1 VLSAGRL
8 NAARLSAD
16 YFSHLEFGP
25 WSRYGQRR
33 TVSSG
38 HTSWEEGRLMG
49 KKVSNVAIIFGC
61 SLMVLGLCFLP
72 AALGNH
78 PDPAILGGGVCLF
91 SLGALMASSGM
102 YLKAVAAQAGA
113 PAGVAAGAAKGPV
126 KRARG
131 GCDLCGT
138 ESPAVNCK
146 VHQVHL
152 CGDCLGKHYDFRS
165 CVYVP
170 STRRP
175 ATVKVMA
182 RGAGKA

>member
-1 VLSAGRL
+1 
-8 NAARLSAD
+8 
-16 YFSHLEFGP
+16 
-25 WSRYGQRR
+25 
-33 TVSSG
+33 
-38 HTSWEEGRLMG
+38 MG
-49 KKVSNVAIIFGC
+49 KKISSVAIVFGC

-78 PDPAILGGGVCLF
+78 PDPAIMGGGVLLF
-91 SLGALMASSGM
+91 SLGTLTAAGGT
-102 YLKAVAAQAGA
+102 YLKAVAAQADSPAA
-113 PAGVAAGAAKGPV
+113 PAKPQA

-138 ESPAVNCK
+138 ESPVVNCK

-175 ATVKVMA
+175 APAKTMA
-182 RGAGKA
+182 RAAGKA

>member
-1 VLSAGRL
+1 
-8 NAARLSAD
+8 
-16 YFSHLEFGP
+16 
-25 WSRYGQRR
+25 
-33 TVSSG
+33 
-38 HTSWEEGRLMG
+38 MG

-72 AALGNH
+72 AALGSH

-91 SLGALMASSGM
+91 SLGALMAAGGI
-102 YLKAVAAQAGA
+102 YLKAVAAQAGT
-113 PAGVAAGAAKGPV
+113 PAGPAKAQP

-138 ESPAVNCK
+138 ESPVVNCK

-170 STRRP
+170 STRRTAP
-175 ATVKVMA
+175 VKVMA
-182 RGAGKA
+182 KGAGRA